1 MLETLLI
8 ASPIFGIAIFG
19 YASAKLKWVSENN
32 SKVLNRF
39 VFYFAVPLL
48 LLRTFVNSDLP
59 DVLPL
64 DLLASFYIPIAIL
77 YFFGL
82 FITAKLFRH
91 DPSKRVITAM
101 GSTFGNGV
109 LLGVPIL
116 LSTVGEKG
124 IVPYFIIL
132 AFHGLSIF
140 TISTIL
146 LERGKQVAIDEF
158 EGLPDQNNPKL
169 KSIFKTLSSI
179 GRNPILAGIVAGLL
193 MNLLGWKLPYTF
205 DKIAEIMSQAVTP
218 CSLFALGATMS
229 HYKLAGQVPAA
240 SVISFTKVIALPAMA
255 YFLGTQVFT
264 LDNTSLTAMMIFAA
278 MPTGVSTYV
287 FAEQYKT
294 GISISTTTIM
304 ISTLISMIT
313 IPMII
318 FWVMV

>member
-19 YASAKLKWVSENN
+19 YVSARLKWVSENN

-39 VFYFAVPLL
+39 VFYFAVPIL

-64 DLLASFYIPIAIL
+64 DLLTSFYLPVAIL
-77 YFFGL
+77 YLLGF

-91 DPSKRVITAM
+91 DPSKSVITAM

-109 LLGVPIL
+109 LLGLPIL
-116 LSTVGEKG
+116 LSTVGEPG

-132 AFHGLSIF
+132 AFHGLSIY
-140 TISTIL
+140 TVSTIL
-146 LERGKQVAIDEF
+146 LERGKQIERDEF

-169 KSIFKTLSSI
+169 KSIYKTLSNV
-179 GRNPILAGIVAGLL
+179 GRNPILAGIVVGLL
-193 MNLLGWKLPYTF
+193 LNWMDVKLPYTL
-205 DKIAEIMSQAVTP
+205 DKMAEIMSQAVTP

-229 HYKLAGQVPAA
+229 HYRLAGQVPAA
-240 SVISFTKVIALPAMA
+240 TTISLTKIIILPLMA
-255 YFLGTQVFT
+255 WFLGTQVFS
-264 LDNTSLTAMMIFAA
+264 LDNISLTAMIIFAA

-287 FAEQYKT
+287 FAEQYRT
-294 GISISTTTIM
+294 GVSVSTTTIM
-304 ISTLISMIT
+304 ISTILSMVT
-313 IPMII
+313 IPVFIYL
-318 FWVMV
+318 VMN